1 MPFNSKSE
9 IDIKEHSPLALAFV
23 GDAVLEM
30 LVRARLVERS
40 RLKINELNARK
51 IKFVSAKGQFEAL
64 LAIQEYLS
72 EEENSIIKRGR
83 NASKASVAKNATP
96 EEYRASTALET
107 LFGYLYL
114 KNEHERIKQLFEYI
128 WEHIYIEN

>member
-1 MPFNSKSE
+1 MPFNSNSE
-9 IDIKEHSPLALAFV
+9 IDIKEQSPVALAFV

-30 LVRARLVERS
+30 LVRARLVERT

-51 IKFVSAKGQFEAL
+51 IKLVSAKGQFEAL
-64 LAIQEYLS
+64 LAIQEYLN
-72 EEENSIIKRGR
+72 EEETGVMKRGR
-83 NASKASVAKNATP
+83 NATKLSVSKNATP

-128 WEHIYIEN
+128 WEHIYKKN

>member
-1 MPFNSKSE
+1 MPFNSNSE
-9 IDIKEHSPLALAFV
+9 IDIKEQSPIALAFV

-30 LVRARLVERS
+30 LVRARLVERT

-51 IKFVSAKGQFEAL
+51 IKLVSAKGQFEAL
-64 LAIQEYLS
+64 QIIQEYLS
-72 EEENSIIKRGR
+72 EEENNIVKRGR
-83 NASKASVAKNATP
+83 NASKASVSKNATP

-114 KNEHERIKQLFEYI
+114 KNEHERIKQLFEHI
-128 WEHIYIEN
+128 WNDVHLKN